1 MIERL
6 IDGNNVPCLIGLSLG
21 KAKIEKKNGKLKNVK
36 KFTVVGT
43 PMYYETSSGRN
54 SEQY

>member
-1 MIERL
+1 LIERL